1 MMNKNQWFKSENQA
15 QAVAV
20 IVLLG
25 VVSLIIGGLYLA
37 QATSNITTVRDIE
50 QLRLERNQI
59 ERENEQ
65 LKAEIANLQRIDM
78 LMTRAATLGYES
90 AGPEDIKW
98 LFVDGYIYNQPT
110 PLPTRVIAPV
120 IPETYEENF
129 AGWLQR
135 QFNALRD
142 QFREWAGE

>member
-1 MMNKNQWFKSENQA
+1 MTDKNSWFKTENQA

-37 QATSNITTVRDIE
+37 QTTSNITTVRDIE
-50 QLRLERNQI
+50 QLRLQRNQI

-65 LKAEIANLQRIDM
+65 LKAEIADQQRIDT
-78 LMTRAATLGYES
+78 LMTRAATLGYQS

-98 LFVDGYIYNQPT
+98 LFVDGYVFNQPT
-110 PLPTRVIAPV
+110 PLPTRVIPTF
-120 IPETYEENF
+120 IPESYEENF

-142 QFREWAGE
+142 QFREWSGE

>member
-1 MMNKNQWFKSENQA
+1 MTNKNQWFKDENQA
-15 QAVAV
+15 QIVAV
-20 IVLLG
+20 IVLLS

-50 QLRLERNQI
+50 QLRLQRNQVQ
-59 ERENEQ
+59 RENER
-65 LKAEIANLQRIDM
+65 LKAEIANLQRIDN
-78 LMTRAATLGYES
+78 LMTRAATLGYQS

-98 LFVDGYIYNQPT
+98 LFVDGYVYNQPT
-110 PLPTRVIAPV
+110 PLPTRVIVTVAPE
-120 IPETYEENF
+120 IYEENF

-142 QFREWAGE
+142 QFRQWSGE